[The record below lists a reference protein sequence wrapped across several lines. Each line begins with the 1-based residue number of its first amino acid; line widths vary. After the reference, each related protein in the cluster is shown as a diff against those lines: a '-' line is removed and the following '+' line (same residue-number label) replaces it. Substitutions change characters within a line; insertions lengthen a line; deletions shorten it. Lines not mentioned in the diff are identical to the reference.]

1 MRNNPT
7 ARRNWRWCR
16 RRPIAIRIRQACFSR
31 SAADGGIA
39 RGSLA
44 MNNLVRRENKDGAA
58 ILWLNRPE
66 KLNALTKEVFE
77 ALDDHVDAI
86 ARQTRTIGLVILRGA
101 GANFSA
107 GYDMQEVL
115 EHVKAHAK
123 PHFHSEV
130 IQRIANLPQP
140 VISAVQGHC
149 STGALELAL
158 AADLI
163 VASESTQFSDVYARW
178 GLTPVW
184 GLSLRLLHRIGT
196 AKASE
201 MMFSCRSYSGKQ
213 AEAMHLANFC
223 FPDDR
228 YDAELSALSADILRN
243 SWYANRVNKR
253 ALIEIDGLSLHD
265 AHALELFKNEG
276 LAPDAAQRIA
286 RFFAK
291 RA

>member
-1 MRNNPT
+1 M
-7 ARRNWRWCR
+7 
-16 RRPIAIRIRQACFSR
+16 S
-31 SAADGGIA
+31 
-39 RGSLA
+39 
-44 MNNLVRRENKDGAA
+44 NLVRRENSGGAA
-58 ILWLNRPE
+58 TLWLNRPE
-66 KLNALTKEVFE
+66 KLNALNKEVFE
-77 ALDDHVDAI
+77 ALDEHVEAI
-86 ARQTRTIGLVILRGA
+86 ARETKTIGLVILRGA

-107 GYDMQEVL
+107 GYDMNEVL

-130 IQRIANLPQP
+130 IQKIANLPQP
-140 VISAVQGHC
+140 VISAVQGYC

-184 GLSLRLLHRIGT
+184 GLSLRLPHRIGT
-196 AKASE
+196 SKAAE
-201 MMFSCRSYSGKQ
+201 MMLTCRNYTGRQ

-228 YDAELSALSADILRN
+228 FDAELAALSSDILNN
-243 SWYANRVNKR
+243 SWYANQVNKR

-276 LAPDAAQRIA
+276 LAPDAAKRIA

-291 RA
+291 RGPAVTNT